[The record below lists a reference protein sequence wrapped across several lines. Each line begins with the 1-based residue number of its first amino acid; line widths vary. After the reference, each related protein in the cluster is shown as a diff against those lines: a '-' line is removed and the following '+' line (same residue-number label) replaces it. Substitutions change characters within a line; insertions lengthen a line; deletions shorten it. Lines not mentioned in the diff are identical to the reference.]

1 MHGTM
6 WHARILETAVPMARD
21 MNDTLVFVRV
31 VQEGS
36 FTAAAHALQMP
47 KTTVSRRVYEL
58 EKYVGSQLL
67 RRTTRKLSLT
77 EAGAIYFEQ
86 CRGIAGTLEAAESA
100 VHRLRDGPRG
110 WLRVTMPYS
119 FGVDWFA
126 PLLPGF
132 RARYPDVKLEILA
145 SHATLDL
152 VQDEIDVALR
162 LGELPDSSLV
172 ARRLASFPSGT
183 FVSPLYLKRSG
194 TPEMPESLRDHQT
207 LALHQARR
215 DVGYVWPLRKG
226 SGKHRAYLI
235 NPVIVASDPALLFD
249 ALCGGAGISLAM
261 ELSMAAEVKA
271 HRLVRV
277 LPQWVGPPQDL
288 NALSTRERMPSPKVQ
303 AFIAYLKERLQFDA
317 RRESTSMSRKTV

>member
-1 MHGTM
+1 
-6 WHARILETAVPMARD
+6 MARD
-21 MNDTLVFVRV
+21 VNDTLVFVRV

-47 KTTVSRRVYEL
+47 KTTVSRRVLEL
-58 EKYVGSQLL
+58 EKYVGAQLL

-86 CRGIAGTLEAAESA
+86 CRGIGATLEAAEGA
-100 VHRLRDGPRG
+100 VHKLRDGPRG

-132 RARYPDVKLEILA
+132 RSRYPEVRLEILA

-152 VQDEIDVALR
+152 VQDEIDLALR

-183 FVSPLYLKRSG
+183 FASPAYLKRAG
-194 TPEMPESLRDHQT
+194 VPAVPEDLRNHRT

-215 DVGYVWPLRKG
+215 DVGYVWPLRKDG
-226 SGKHRAYLI
+226 GKPRGYLI
-235 NPVIVASDPALLFD
+235 DPVLVASDPALLHA
-249 ALCGGAGISLAM
+249 ALRGGEGISLAM
-261 ELSMAAEVKA
+261 ELSMAADLKA
-271 HRLVRV
+271 RRLLRV
-277 LPQWVGPPQDL
+277 LPQWIGPPQEL
-288 NALSTRERMPSPKVQ
+288 NALSPRERMPSPKVQ
-303 AFIAYLKERLQFDA
+303 AFIGYLKEQLRFEGDTGPAPAQA
-317 RRESTSMSRKTV
+317 GHWRR

>member
-1 MHGTM
+1 
-6 WHARILETAVPMARD
+6 MARD
-21 MNDTLVFVRV
+21 LNDTLVFVRV

-36 FTAAAHALQMP
+36 FTSAARALQIP

-58 EKYVGSQLL
+58 EKYMGAQLL

-86 CRGIAGTLEAAESA
+86 CRSIGSTLEAAEGA
-100 VHRLRDGPRG
+100 VHQLRDGPRG

-119 FGVDWFA
+119 FGVSWFA

-132 RARYPDVKLEILA
+132 RANYPDVKLEILA

-152 VQDEIDVALR
+152 VEDEIDIALR

-183 FVSPLYLKRSG
+183 FASPAYLRRAG
-194 TPEMPESLRDHQT
+194 APETPEALRDHST

-215 DVGYVWPLRKG
+215 DVGYVWPLRKA
-226 SGKHRAYLI
+226 SGKPRGYLI
-235 NPVIVASDPALLFD
+235 DPVVVASDPALLHD
-249 ALCGGAGISLAM
+249 ALRQGEGISLAM
-261 ELSMAAEVKA
+261 EHSMAADVKA
-271 HRLVRV
+271 RRLVRV
-277 LPQWVGPPQDL
+277 LPEWIGPPQDL
-288 NALSTRERMPSPKVQ
+288 NALSSRERMPSPKVQ
-303 AFIAYLKERLQFDA
+303 AFISYLKKRLSF
-317 RRESTSMSRKTV
+317 EGV

>member
-1 MHGTM
+1 MPVAQTVEGTL
-6 WHARILETAVPMARD
+6 IMARD

-36 FTAAAHALQMP
+36 FTAAARALQIP

-58 EKYVGSQLL
+58 EKYMGAQLL

-86 CRGIAGTLEAAESA
+86 CRSIASTLEAAEGA
-100 VHRLRDGPRG
+100 VQQLRDGPRG

-119 FGVDWFA
+119 FGVSWFA

-132 RARYPDVKLEILA
+132 RAIYPDVRLEIVA

-152 VQDEIDVALR
+152 VDAEIDIALR

-172 ARRLASFPSGT
+172 ARRLASFPSSM
-183 FVSPLYLKRSG
+183 FASPAYLRHAG
-194 TPEMPESLRDHQT
+194 APETPEALRDHPT

-215 DVGYVWPLRKG
+215 DVGYVWPLRRG
-226 SGKHRAYLI
+226 SGKPRGYLI
-235 NPVIVASDPALLFD
+235 DPVVVASDPALLYD
-249 ALCGGAGISLAM
+249 ALRQGEGISLAM
-261 ELSMAAEVKA
+261 EQSMAMDVKA
-271 HRLVRV
+271 RRLVRV
-277 LPQWVGPPQDL
+277 LPEWIGPPQEL
-288 NALSTRERMPSPKVQ
+288 NALSSRERMPSPKVQ
-303 AFIAYLKERLQFDA
+303 AFISYLKERLRFDG
-317 RRESTSMSRKTV
+317 V

>member
-1 MHGTM
+1 
-6 WHARILETAVPMARD
+6 MARD
-21 MNDTLVFVRV
+21 VNDTLVFVRV

-36 FTAAAHALQMP
+36 FTSAAHALQMP

-58 EKYVGSQLL
+58 EKYVGAQLL

-86 CRGIAGTLEAAESA
+86 CRGIPATLEAGELA

-119 FGVDWFA
+119 FGVEWFA

-132 RARYPDVKLEILA
+132 RARYPDVRLEIVA

-152 VQDEIDVALR
+152 VRDEIDVALR

-172 ARRLASFPSGT
+172 ARKLASFPSGV
-183 FVSPLYLKRSG
+183 FASPTYLKRAG
-194 TPEMPESLRDHQT
+194 VPEAPEDLRNHQT
-207 LALHQARR
+207 LTLHQARR

-226 SGKHRAYLI
+226 SGKPRGYLVD
-235 NPVIVASDPALLFD
+235 PVVVASDPALLHD
-249 ALCGGAGISLAM
+249 ALCGGVGISLAM
-261 ELSMAAEVKA
+261 ERSMATDVKA
-271 HRLVRV
+271 RRLVRV
-277 LPQWVGPPQDL
+277 LPQWVGPPQEL
-288 NALSTRERMPSPKVQ
+288 NALSSRERMPSPKVQ
-303 AFIAYLKERLQFDA
+303 AFTSYLKEHLTFDGGDATALA
-317 RRESTSMSRKTV
+317 RVGAR